1 MFNFRKI
8 TQARFGKSL
17 ALVQGLG
24 KPCTFAGSEYPV
36 GMSFRREGLTWHML
50 WGKRKF
56 QEGQADLFFVG
67 ALLEVRGLAECE
79 REVVLFWA
87 CR

>member
-1 MFNFRKI
+1 VFNFRKI

-56 QEGQADLFFVG
+56 QEGQAGPVLCGGSLGG
-67 ALLEVRGLAECE
+67 AWTG
-79 REVVLFWA
+79 
-87 CR
+87 